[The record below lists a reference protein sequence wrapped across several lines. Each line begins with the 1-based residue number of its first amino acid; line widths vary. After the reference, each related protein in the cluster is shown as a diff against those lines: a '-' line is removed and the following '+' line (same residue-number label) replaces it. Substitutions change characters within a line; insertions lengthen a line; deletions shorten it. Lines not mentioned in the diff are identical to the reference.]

1 MKQYKWIES
10 QEPTLLLFEV
20 PDHTACDTGSFQVE
34 AGRLC
39 CILEM
44 L

>member
-1 MKQYKWIES
+1 MDGISRTHQIS
-10 QEPTLLLFEV
+10 PTLLLFEV
-20 PDHTACDTGSFQVE
+20 PDHTACDMGSFQVE

-39 CILEM
+39 CILVM